1 MRRRTSRK
9 KRGGYRKVKRTYYIQ
24 RGGTRL

>member
-1 MRRRTSRK
+1 MRRRMSK
-9 KRGGYRKVKRTYYIQ
+9 KRRGGYRKVKRTYYIS